1 MEPPVCSRS
10 IIAGTDHRALFPRR
24 HDLDAEFL
32 DEMKRTGA
40 LQHLIDGA
48 GIRRESGDDT
58 TGSLQDDSI

>member
-1 MEPPVCSRS
+1 
-10 IIAGTDHRALFPRR
+10 
-24 HDLDAEFL
+24 
-32 DEMKRTGA
+32 MKRTGA